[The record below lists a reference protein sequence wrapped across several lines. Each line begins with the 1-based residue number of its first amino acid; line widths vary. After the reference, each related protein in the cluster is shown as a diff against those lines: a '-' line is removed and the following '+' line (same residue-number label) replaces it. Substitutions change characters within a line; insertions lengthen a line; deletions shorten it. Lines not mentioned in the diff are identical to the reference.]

1 MGSKVALSFS
11 LLGLL
16 IVNNLYLYWQ
26 FFEFNLDNFLN
37 NTIAIA
43 LFIEVFGLMLLIS
56 LYFRSNPIGKYKWY
70 WLPILSILGSLLFA
84 LPLYYWINTRND
96 RTS

>member
-26 FFEFNLDNFLN
+26 FFEFDLDQFLS

-43 LFIEVFGLMLLIS
+43 LFIEVFGLMTLIS
-56 LYFRSNPIGKYKWY
+56 LY
-70 WLPILSILGSLLFA
+70 LSLIH
-84 LPLYYWINTRND
+84 I
-96 RTS
+96 